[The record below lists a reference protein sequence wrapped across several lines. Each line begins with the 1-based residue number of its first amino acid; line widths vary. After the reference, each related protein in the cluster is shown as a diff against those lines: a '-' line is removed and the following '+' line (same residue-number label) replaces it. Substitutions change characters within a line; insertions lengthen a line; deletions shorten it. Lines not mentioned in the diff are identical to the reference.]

1 MAGSCRVIGV
11 NLTAG
16 CRYPGQCDPLRCV
29 IQFTESYVIAT
40 AAALPVIIRRR
51 QQQTPAAGKLMLR
64 RLLRMLTAFRHCLL
78 TWRASAY
85 IVARIQTHPDRV
97 CPHRTPPQTDRQTDA
112 PDLRRTGGCCCS
124 CTCYLERF
132 MPAGHWH
139 DDVDQVLIEH
149 VPTSAGTAS
158 QLSHMVRPA
167 IATWLARKYL

>member
-1 MAGSCRVIGV
+1 VGVGSVCGAVFGAITSVPMVDGSWVIGV

-29 IQFTESYVIAT
+29 IQFTESDVIAT

-97 CPHRTPPQTDRQTDA
+97 CPHRTADRQTDA
-112 PDLRRTGGCCCS
+112 PDLRRTGGYCCS
-124 CTCYLERF
+124 CTCYHGALHAR
-132 MPAGHWH
+132 
-139 DDVDQVLIEH
+139 
-149 VPTSAGTAS
+149 
-158 QLSHMVRPA
+158 RP
-167 IATWLARKYL
+167 LAR